1 MTNDVLSSAIVATG
15 VKITA
20 QEADV
25 SLQQAIKL
33 SPVLGRASQGK
44 QAAIAVFIAMNGLDA
59 YRKSALKVFIDE
71 KQWEH
76 ARMEILKWSK
86 RVHNSFLTQAD
97 LFRE

>member
-1 MTNDVLSSAIVATG
+1 MNNEALSSTIVATG
-15 VKITA
+15 VKISE

-33 SPVLGRASQGK
+33 SPVLGQASQGK
-44 QAAIAVFIAMNGLDA
+44 QAAIAIFIAVNGADA
-59 YRKSALKVFIDE
+59 YRKSALKVSVDE

-86 RVHNSFLTQAD
+86 RVHNQFLTQAD
-97 LFRE
+97 LFSE